1 MHLLVL
7 RFEFS
12 VLKINTLLWETVA
25 KQPLRMQSRRTTWKL
40 GWDACVNGRRAASWT
55 CPSGFM
61 MLGNRVTICLWPW
74 TMRNRVS
81 TRNSVFHVFS
91 RQGAFIH
98 VHVDVKQSS
107 MPLPGSSFWWGH
119 ILTGAVHQAM
129 WEDHHGDREAIEY
142 DRCGLVLKGR
152 HANRSEVEYESWI
165 IIIWFL
171 FKPANLLTWNRRP
184 FASFCNKFP
193 C

>member
-1 MHLLVL
+1 MRNNGQTTTKDAKSKNNLKARLRRLCERKKGGKLNVPEWLHDAWKSGDHLSMALDY
-7 RFEFS
+7 E
-12 VLKINTLLWETVA
+12 K
-25 KQPLRMQSRRTTWKL
+25 
-40 GWDACVNGRRAASWT
+40 
-55 CPSGFM
+55 SGFDKEQ
-61 MLGNRVTICLWPW
+61 CF
-74 TMRNRVS
+74 S
-81 TRNSVFHVFS
+81 CFS